1 MTLTGLE
8 VEPPYICTPWFKK
21 ESIFVSYELVKTLPD
36 YLRIFYVTTPGVAEN
51 NLREYCI

>member
-8 VEPPYICTPWFKK
+8 VEPPFICTPWFKK
-21 ESIFVSYELVKTLPD
+21 ESILVSYELVKTLLD